1 MSKSNASSMNASKMG
16 ALNMNSSSVNN
27 SSHNKLLVV
36 LTSAAVIV
44 VLALISAFMWPGWAL
59 NHENVASKNHMV
71 MPKTPSIPSKPLPAS
86 STALLKAMPDSVLDF
101 ARVDAIPSATWT
113 ESSPLEEYSVKY
125 STGQPDGEVSVTVAQ
140 WSNRDSAN
148 KQYEALVDGL
158 KGSDI
163 TSGKIQVSG
172 KTSGSYVL
180 RNDENDK
187 SQASA
192 LWQNDTAVFEVKGA
206 KQAVERFYH
215 KFPM

>member
-27 SSHNKLLVV
+27 SSHSKLLVV

-101 ARVDAIPSATWT
+101 ALSLIH
-113 ESSPLEEYSVKY
+113 
-125 STGQPDGEVSVTVAQ
+125 
-140 WSNRDSAN
+140 
-148 KQYEALVDGL
+148 
-158 KGSDI
+158 I
-163 TSGKIQVSG
+163 
-172 KTSGSYVL
+172 
-180 RNDENDK
+180 
-187 SQASA
+187 
-192 LWQNDTAVFEVKGA
+192 
-206 KQAVERFYH
+206 
-215 KFPM
+215 

>member
-27 SSHNKLLVV
+27 SSHSKLLVV

-86 STALLKAMPDSVLDF
+86 STSLLKAMPDSVLDF
-101 ARVDAIPSATWT
+101 ARVDAIPSANWT

-163 TSGKIQVSG
+163 ASGKIQVSG
-172 KTSGSYVL
+172 KTYGSYVL